1 MITRRLKRNLEGYTF
16 VSLALVGILVFRLGP
31 MLYSL
36 WLAFCDYNILRQ
48 PEFIGLGNFKEAFS
62 QEIFWRSVYIT
73 FYYVLG
79 SLPLTLTAALGAA
92 VLLNQKLR
100 GMHFFRTLFY
110 VPSVT
115 AGVAVSILWM
125 WVFEPQY
132 GLLNQVLAMVGI
144 KGPAWLGDPAWA
156 MPALIFMTVWQMGT
170 PMLIFLAGL
179 QNIPTE
185 LYEVAILDGASAW
198 RKFKSITLPLLS
210 PSIFLNIVMGVI
222 NSFQVFEKVYIMTG
236 GGPVNST
243 LVYVMYLYRNAF
255 QFLRMGYGAALAWLL
270 FVVIFSFTLLQF
282 RYSSW
287 VYYQGN

>member
-1 MITRRLKRNLEGYTF
+1 M
-16 VSLALVGILVFRLGP
+16 
-31 MLYSL
+31 
-36 WLAFCDYNILRQ
+36 
-48 PEFIGLGNFKEAFS
+48 
-62 QEIFWRSVYIT
+62 
-73 FYYVLG
+73 
-79 SLPLTLTAALGAA
+79 
-92 VLLNQKLR
+92 
-100 GMHFFRTLFY
+100 
-110 VPSVT
+110 
-115 AGVAVSILWM
+115 
-125 WVFEPQY
+125 FEPQY

-156 MPALIFMTVWQMGT
+156 MPALVFMTVWQMGT

-185 LYEVAILDGASAW
+185 LYEAAILDGASAW

>member
-1 MITRRLKRNLEGYTF
+1 
-16 VSLALVGILVFRLGP
+16 

-156 MPALIFMTVWQMGT
+156 MPALVFMTVWQMGT